1 MLEYGG
7 VCAGCE
13 RRARNFS
20 SCRHGR
26 NAKLDER
33 PVQYHAGVI
42 AVAVGAELLE
52 QRVADCGAAR
62 LGVLRIECTC
72 KSGMRE
78 YGRARGCVKTV
89 AASVKLSE
97 VRPGKPIV
105 Q

>member
-13 RRARNFS
+13 RRAGNFS

-62 LGVLRIECTC
+62 LGVLRIEYVQIRDARIW
-72 KSGMRE
+72 KGAGLRE
-78 YGRARGCVKTV
+78 DRRRKREAV
-89 AASVKLSE
+89 
-97 VRPGKPIV
+97 
-105 Q
+105 